1 MVDSGPKTTA
11 LRGSETTRVDDKGR
25 LKIPSIFRGRI
36 QDRSGAD
43 VFVTS
48 VKGDSVLIYPIE
60 VWSAMEERIVLA
72 PSQNPALKRFM
83 DRVSYFGQPGE
94 IDPQG
99 RVLIPQQLRQRASI
113 LGEVR
118 VLGRINYLEVWN
130 EERFA
135 DKLAREPW
143 TDADELLLSQ
153 HGI

>member
-11 LRGSETTRVDDKGR
+11 LRGSESTRVDDKGR

-48 VKGDSVLIYPIE
+48 VKGDSVLIYPID